1 MDKLP
6 PVDKSFWVMKIAAT
20 TLGETFADY
29 FSHTLKL
36 GYAVAFSIF
45 FVPLFLGLI
54 IQILSKKYR
63 PPLYW
68 SVILLTSLSG
78 TAMSDFMDRTLGLGY
93 AKGSAI
99 LLSILIAIFV
109 YWRAS
114 DQTLSVVHI
123 TTRRVETLYWI
134 TIVFSNTLGT
144 ALGDFLADNS
154 GLGFKGSALII
165 GALLLLVTLAAFYT
179 NFSKVMLFWIAFVL
193 TRPFGAT
200 MGDFMTKTRAEGG
213 LNMGTVAASLIL
225 AAILISALAFTMFR
239 MKRRSADAP
248 PAAG

>member
-36 GYAVAFSIF
+36 GYAVSFTLF
-45 FVPLFLGLI
+45 FVPLALALVF
-54 IQILSKKYR
+54 QVLSKKYL
-63 PPLYW
+63 PLLYW

-78 TAMSDFMDRTLGLGY
+78 TAMSDFMDRTLNLGY

-99 LLSILIAIFV
+99 LLAILIGIFI
-109 YWRAS
+109 YWRNS
-114 DQTLSVVHI
+114 DHTMSVVHI
-123 TTRRVETLYWI
+123 TTRKVETLYWI

-165 GALLLLVTLAAFYT
+165 GALLVVITLAAFYT

-200 MGDFMTKTRAEGG
+200 MGDFLTKTHAQGG
-213 LNMGTVAASLIL
+213 LDLGTLRASLIL
-225 AAILISALAFTMFR
+225 AAILGVAIVYTLIRLREEDDEPSGA
-239 MKRRSADAP
+239 
-248 PAAG
+248 

>member
-6 PVDKSFWVMKIAAT
+6 PVNKSFWVMKIAAT

-29 FSHTLKL
+29 FSHTLQL
-36 GYAVAFSIF
+36 GYAVSFTIF
-45 FVPLFLGLI
+45 FVPLFLALI
-54 IQILSKKYR
+54 FQIVAKKYL

-93 AKGSAI
+93 AKGSGILLAI
-99 LLSILIAIFV
+99 LIGIFV
-109 YWRAS
+109 YWRSS
-114 DQTLSVVHI
+114 DHTMSVVHI
-123 TTRRVETLYWI
+123 TTRKVETLYWI

-154 GLGFKGSALII
+154 GLGFKGSALLI
-165 GALLLLVTLAAFYT
+165 GALLVVITLAVFYT

-200 MGDFMTKTRAEGG
+200 MGDFLTKTRAQGG
-213 LNMGTVAASLIL
+213 LDLGTLWASLIL
-225 AAILISALAFTMFR
+225 AAILVIAVTSTMLR
-239 MKRRSADAP
+239 MKRAAAAP
-248 PAAG
+248 R